1 VWQEGHT
8 PDFYRRNINLL
19 DLRMMKD
26 RDTDSVDEHVRE
38 LVSGDDARME
48 SVFTPVSEPD
58 DDADDPLSG
67 RRVMRARLSARR
79 QRQRAANGQNRRRG

>member
-1 VWQEGHT
+1 MWQEGHT

-38 LVSGDDARME
+38 LVSGDDATRME
-48 SVFTPVSEPD
+48 SVFTPASDPD
-58 DDADDPLSG
+58 DDPDDPLSG
-67 RRVMRARLSARR
+67 RRVMCACV
-79 QRQRAANGQNRRRG
+79 